1 MLFKN
6 RLLTFPIFLCAGLL
20 SACADSND
28 AVITRASQIDA
39 ALNEHHDV
47 CRYNATGETL
57 TKTLMQQS
65 GGQDILGNLPR
76 MCPDLKAELGD
87 RQNGSNS
94 TAVADASSGRADAG
108 NRAGSNDTGGT
119 ADGGAATGN
128 GGGDSS
134 TGGASSSGSTS
145 GSSGESTG
153 GSAESTGAGSDG
165 SSGGK
170 GGKGGGKGAG
180 SKGGGSNA
188 NNGGGNGSEG
198 NSPGR
203 GKGANNDEG

>member
-6 RLLTFPIFLCAGLL
+6 RLLTFPILLSTGLF
-20 SACADSND
+20 SACANSND

-57 TKTLMQQS
+57 AKTLMQQS
-65 GGQDILGNLPR
+65 GGQNIVSNLPR
-76 MCPDLKAELGD
+76 MCPDLNAEVGD
-87 RQNGSNS
+87 RRNGGTSR
-94 TAVADASSGRADAG
+94 AVADASPSEADAG
-108 NRAGSNDTGGT
+108 NRAGSNDTGGP
-119 ADGGAATGN
+119 ADGGAGTGN
-128 GGGDSS
+128 GGGDGSS
-134 TGGASSSGSTS
+134 GGASSSGSTS
-145 GSSGESTG
+145 GSSGESTS

-165 SSGGK
+165 SSGG
-170 GGKGGGKGAG
+170 GKVGGKGAG

-198 NSPGR
+198 DSPGR